1 MKQFIE
7 PTIEIL
13 EIEVED
19 IICESVQYFQQDD
32 YVGWG

>member
-1 MKQFIE
+1 MKQFTE
-7 PTIEIL
+7 PKIEII
-13 EIEVED
+13 EIDTPD

>member
-7 PTIEIL
+7 PEIEIL
-13 EIEVED
+13 EIDTVD
-19 IICESVQYFQQDD
+19 IICESVQYLVQDD

>member
-7 PTIEIL
+7 PEIEIL
-13 EIEVED
+13 EIEALD
-19 IICESVQYFQQDD
+19 IICESIQYFVQDD

>member
-7 PTIEIL
+7 PEIEIL
-13 EIEVED
+13 EIETLD
-19 IICESVQYFQQDD
+19 IICESVQYFELDD